1 LLISVTMLSSMLKD
15 YQSKQ
20 AVQKEN
26 LEKRKNETL
35 QSAIALCDKV
45 SDDLN
50 NQVAIAYCNQKK
62 IDAALK
68 IFQKNYNDF
77 QKMCVEW
84 SSLSNKINDLL
95 KQLGDVTNGAR
106 TIKANSAE
114 TVRCLENAYKELHP
128 NVESKTSTE
137 SKQQ

>member
-1 LLISVTMLSSMLKD
+1 LISSVTMLSSMLKD

-50 NQVAIAYCNQKK
+50 NQVAVAYCNQKK

-77 QKMCVEW
+77 QKMCAEW
-84 SSLSNKINDLL
+84 SSMSNKINDLL

-128 NVESKTSTE
+128 TVESKTSTD
-137 SKQQ
+137 Q

>member
-1 LLISVTMLSSMLKD
+1 MLSSMLKD

-35 QSAIALCDKV
+35 QSAIALCNKV

-95 KQLGDVTNGAR
+95 KRLMVKTKVEII
-106 TIKANSAE
+106 TEI
-114 TVRCLENAYKELHP
+114 P
-128 NVESKTSTE
+128 NPHLIHKIIFIDNKLFVWIF
-137 SKQQ
+137 